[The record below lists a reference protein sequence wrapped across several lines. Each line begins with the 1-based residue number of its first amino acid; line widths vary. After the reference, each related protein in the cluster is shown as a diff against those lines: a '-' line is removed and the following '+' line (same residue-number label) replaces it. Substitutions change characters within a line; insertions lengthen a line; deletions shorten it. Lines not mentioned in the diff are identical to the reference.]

1 MTAHTPHPYVVIYR
15 TYDHPACDPPL
26 VFACAAEDV
35 DHAEEQCQDAEPGA
49 EIAWVVA
56 TERPEIALADY
67 YAGWEA
73 EP

>member
-1 MTAHTPHPYVVIYR
+1 MTTPTLHPYVVIYWP
-15 TYDHPACDPPL
+15 YDHSACDPPL
-26 VFACAAEDV
+26 VFACVAEDA

-56 TERPEIALADY
+56 TGRPEIALADY

-73 EP
+73 ER